1 MTRSLMRDGITAIV
15 AFTLG
20 SMISPGLAHADVK
33 VVDSPQGATDFKCG
47 VPNAVIFVDGE
58 LSNEDRLLQLRGTDA
73 VYALRVAC
81 WSPRDSSFS
90 VMGPGI
96 PFYEVLTE
104 TFVEN
109 ITTRLAA
116 VQQAQRAYVARH
128 GSFSTDLGELGVAHI
143 QADGLEIVLT
153 ADAGG
158 WTATATRERMVHRCS
173 VAGGALEREGGDGT
187 PSCVFDMTRKVALP
201 RG

>member
-1 MTRSLMRDGITAIV
+1 MTRSLLRDGITAIV
-15 AFTLG
+15 AVALG
-20 SMISPGLAHADVK
+20 SILSPGLAHAEVK
-33 VVDSPQGATDFKCG
+33 LMDRPASAAFKCG

-81 WSPRDSSFS
+81 WNPRDSTFS

-96 PFYEVLTE
+96 PFYEVLTK

-128 GSFSTDLGELGVAHI
+128 GSFSTDVGELGLAHI

-173 VAGGALEREGGDGT
+173 VAGGASEPT
-187 PSCVFDMTRKVALP
+187 CIFDMTRRVALP